1 MLFITKKL
9 IDKLA
14 EPHRESDMLI
24 CYSTPQSF
32 SAYTSRAILLL
43 NNDRIIILF
52 LNLFST
58 KVVQKVEY
66 EVADL
71 QEQKY
76 HSGHLS
82 SAIWSFKIKGKHS
95 RFRIIK
101 KILTLGSM
109 QRDFLNFL
117 QQNILN

>member
-1 MLFITKKL
+1 MLFITKKT
-9 IDKLA
+9 INKLA
-14 EPHRESDMLI
+14 EPYRESDMLV

-82 SAIWSFKIKGKHS
+82 SAIWSFKIKGQHC

-117 QQNILN
+117 QQNNLN

>member
-1 MLFITKKL
+1 MIFINKKT
-9 IDKLA
+9 INKLT
-14 EPHRESDMLI
+14 ESHREPNMLI
-24 CYSTPQSF
+24 CYSTPQSL
-32 SAYTSRAILLL
+32 SAWSSRAILLL
-43 NNDRIIILF
+43 NNDEIIILF

-58 KVVQKVEY
+58 KVVQKVEF

-76 HSGHLS
+76 HSIYLS
-82 SAIWSFKIKGKHS
+82 SAIWSFNSKGQHW
-95 RFRIIK
+95 RFKIIK
-101 KILTLGSM
+101 KIIPLGSM

>member
-14 EPHRESDMLI
+14 EPYRESDMLI

-43 NNDRIIILF
+43 NNDRIIMLF

-58 KVVQKVEY
+58 KVVQKVEF

-76 HSGHLS
+76 YSGLLS
-82 SAIWSFKIKGKHS
+82 SVIWSFNINGQHW
-95 RFRIIK
+95 RFSIMR
-101 KILTLGSM
+101 KILPLGSM